1 MELCR
6 IGDIPP
12 NGSRALRVNGHQL
25 FVLADAAG
33 HPRVFVN
40 RCPHLGVPLQWQ
52 DDRFLDKQG
61 NYIICSTHGALF
73 EKDTGL
79 CIHGPCRGQQL
90 IRVTTTVNDGRVMI
104 AEAELELTMQ
114 GLP

>member
-1 MELCR
+1 MELCS
-6 IGDIPP
+6 INDIPQG
-12 NGSRALRVNGHQL
+12 GSRAVKINGHLL
-25 FVLADAAG
+25 FVLVNAARE
-33 HPRVFVN
+33 PVVFVN

-52 DDRFLDKQG
+52 DDRFLNRDG
-61 NYIICSTHGALF
+61 SYIICSTHGALF

-90 IRVTTTVNDGRVMI
+90 IRINASVEGNAVMVS
-104 AEAELELTMQ
+104 AQELELTMQ